1 MDLVLTND
9 AERVTQHSVDA
20 IHFSNLDLITPS
32 FFRVIQAAS
41 RKKFPASSPTIL
53 RGYLLD
59 TDFSL
64 LLQSDEAKELWKFIK
79 DKIIKGCYQFI
90 P

>member
-9 AERVTQHSVDA
+9 AERVTQNYVVA
-20 IHFSNLDLITPS
+20 IRFSNLDLIITS
-32 FFRVIQAAS
+32 FFRVITAAS
-41 RKKFPASSPTIL
+41 PKKFPASSATIL
-53 RGYLLD
+53 SGYLLD

-79 DKIIKGCYQFI
+79 DKIIKECYQFI
-90 P
+90 Q